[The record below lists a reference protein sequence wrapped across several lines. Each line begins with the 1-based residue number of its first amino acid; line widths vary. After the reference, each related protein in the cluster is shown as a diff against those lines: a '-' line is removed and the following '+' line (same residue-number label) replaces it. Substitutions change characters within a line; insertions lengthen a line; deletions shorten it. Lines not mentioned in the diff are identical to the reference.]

1 MEKYDNPLIDQPGT
15 SQRFEES
22 IKKVQ
27 ESEIAEMINKESLK
41 ESSYEQEQYEDNE
54 SLPYQ
59 SEQL

>member
-54 SLPYQ
+54 SLPQQ